1 MASKNRQHP
10 SDITDIRQLLLE
22 QGHRLPFVQVIRLL
36 KLYLSRQQNKKLTN
50 EELFRLIRVR
60 PHLSLDFPG
69 TDIVKVEELDEE
81 HARFQITVTFLGLYG
96 SSSPLPTFY
105 TEDLIDEEREGRN
118 ATREFLDILNHQ
130 FYNTYFQTWEK
141 YNISHQLCEGE
152 KERDRDKNYL
162 ILYSLLGIIQPEVR
176 QLIEHER
183 RFLPYIGLAIQ
194 RPRSAEG
201 LRALISD
208 MLGEPNVQVHQC
220 VEYQAVISMD
230 QRCFLGIKNTRLG
243 EDAHL
248 GSLVRDRMGKFL
260 LSLGP
265 VDGTRFQEL
274 LPHHAGHQLLLEC
287 VLFYCDQSLLW
298 DLQLEIKREDM
309 ETCQLGNSSWG
320 HLGWNTWLYSTD
332 TNLKN
337 GQVTLQGRK

>member
-208 MLGEPNVQVHQC
+208 MLEEPNVNVYQC
-220 VEYQAVISMD
+220 VEYQATITLD
-230 QRCFLGIKNTRLG
+230 QRCFLGTKNTRLG

-248 GSLVRDRMGKFL
+248 GSLVRDRMGKFI

-274 LPHHAGHQLLLEC
+274 LPHHADHQLLLEC

-298 DLQLEIKREDM
+298 DLQLEIKCEDM
-309 ETCQLGNSSWG
+309 ETCQLGNPSWG